1 MSDSKF
7 SEEGCWL
14 KLSCKMGR
22 CIKKV
27 ENHCCKRSSWLIE
40 VSKFVVLG
48 RRFIRAMRLY
58 V

>member
-1 MSDSKF
+1 
-7 SEEGCWL
+7 
-14 KLSCKMGR
+14 MGR